1 MKGTS
6 QSINKIIKKKSKRE
20 RKFFLIGNRERK
32 ERKKELTSSLRL
44 SPIIITSFGRTSQSE
59 QI

>member
-6 QSINKIIKKKSKRE
+6 QSINKIIKKKKESK
-20 RKFFLIGNRERK
+20 RERK